1 MAQVVKNPSANSGD
15 IRGVSLI
22 PGFWKSPGE
31 GNEHPLQYFCLEN
44 PMDRAAWQA
53 TAHGVARS
61 QTWLKWLSKHS
72 TQSVS
77 CQLNQT
83 KPKNLARK
91 KEKVFLPYNCMVG
104 LRKLVRLPEEG
115 RDLHSWRQWFLSLDP
130 FIPWASFYCFS
141 HCTRCHEKKKKHI
154 NKQNFHGL
162 CSLSL
167 QPIYYVNTPE
177 SIAVQIFSY

>member
-1 MAQVVKNPSANSGD
+1 MQETQDTIS
-15 IRGVSLI
+15 I
-22 PGFWKSPGE
+22 PGSGRSPGE
-31 GNEHPLQYFCLEN
+31 GNGTLLQYSCLEN
-44 PMDRAAWQA
+44 SVDRAAWQA